1 LNSVEKFLRRTP
13 VDESRAAFSV
23 REDPII
29 PSGPEDEAREPR
41 LQAAEMLGK
50 TAILQNRAKKIHMV
64 QAAARLKAEW
74 AVFFLVGL
82 LGDPI
87 EEIRGLAVR
96 GLIARDDCPID
107 DVCERLSRP
116 PWFAKSAALQILAA
130 KKIPAT
136 ARCIRPVI
144 EDPNADVRRSAAA
157 ALGEIGG
164 PEARSLLVRLERDP
178 SLPVRTAA
186 LAALDK
192 ICDFKFT

>member
-1 LNSVEKFLRRTP
+1 MEKFLRRTT
-13 VDESRAAFSV
+13 VDETGAVFSV
-23 REDPII
+23 REEPALPD
-29 PSGPEDEAREPR
+29 GPEDEARDPR
-41 LQAAEMLGK
+41 LQAVEMLGK
-50 TAILQNRAKKIHMV
+50 AAILQSRAKKIHLV

-107 DVCERLSRP
+107 DVCERLNRP

-192 ICDFKFT
+192 VCDFKFT

>member
-1 LNSVEKFLRRTP
+1 VQKFLRRTP
-13 VDESRAAFSV
+13 VEPSQAVPSV
-23 REDPII
+23 REDVPL
-29 PSGPEDEAREPR
+29 PADSEVEGREPR

-50 TAILQNRAKKIHMV
+50 ARILQNRAKKIRLI
-64 QAAARLKAEW
+64 QAASRLQAEW
-74 AVFFLVGL
+74 AAFFLVGL

-87 EEIRGLAVR
+87 EEVRGLAVR
-96 GLIARDDCPID
+96 GLVARDDCPLD
-107 DVCERLSRP
+107 DVCERLNRP

-130 KKIPAT
+130 KKVPST
-136 ARCIRPVI
+136 ARFIRPVV

-164 PEARSLLVRLERDP
+164 PEARTLLVRLGRDP

-186 LAALDK
+186 QAALEK

>member
-1 LNSVEKFLRRTP
+1 VQKFLRRTP
-13 VDESRAAFSV
+13 VAESEAVFSV
-23 REDPII
+23 REDVSLPI
-29 PSGPEDEAREPR
+29 SPEEDAREPR

-50 TAILQNRAKKIHMV
+50 MAILQNRAKKIRLI
-64 QAAARLKAEW
+64 QSAAHLKAEW
-74 AVFFLVGL
+74 AAFFLVGL

-107 DVCERLSRP
+107 DVCERLNRP
-116 PWFAKSAALQILAA
+116 PWFAKSAALQVLAA
-130 KKIPAT
+130 KKLPST

-178 SLPVRTAA
+178 SLPVRTTA

>member
-1 LNSVEKFLRRTP
+1 VQKFLRRAP
-13 VDESRAAFSV
+13 AEEGEAAPCV
-23 REDPII
+23 REDVSLPV
-29 PSGPEDEAREPR
+29 SPEEDAREPR

-50 TAILQNRAKKIHMV
+50 TAILQNRAKKIRLI
-64 QAAARLKAEW
+64 QAAARLSAEW
-74 AVFFLVGL
+74 AAFYLVGL

-87 EEIRGLAVR
+87 EEIRGLAIR

-107 DVCERLSRP
+107 DVCERLTRP

-130 KKIPAT
+130 KKVPAT

-144 EDPNADVRRSAAA
+144 EDPNADVRRSAAT
-157 ALGEIGG
+157 ALGAIGG
-164 PEARSLLVRLERDP
+164 PEARALLVRLGRDP

-186 LAALDK
+186 QSALDK

>member
-1 LNSVEKFLRRTP
+1 MERAETPAPAPVHDEAALPLLSDEEALDPRT
-13 VDESRAAFSV
+13 RAA
-23 REDPII
+23 E
-29 PSGPEDEAREPR
+29 
-41 LQAAEMLGK
+41 LLGK
-50 TAILQNRAKKIHMV
+50 TAILQNRAKKVKLV
-64 QAAARLKAEW
+64 QAAAGLKDEW
-74 AVFFLVGL
+74 AAYFLVGL

-96 GLIARDDCPID
+96 GLIAREDCPVD
-107 DVCERLSRP
+107 DVCERLNRP

-130 KKIPAT
+130 KKIPRT

-144 EDPNADVRRSAAA
+144 DDANADVRRSAAS

-164 PEARSLLVRLERDP
+164 PEARALLVRLSRDP

-186 LAALDK
+186 AAALDK